1 MGRQTEAGD
10 EFLPPD
16 RPRSPPSPAVSF
28 PLKGA
33 SVEIRVHAKH
43 MDLSEDLR
51 ALAEE
56 KVAHAVRVFD
66 GAVTFIDVEFTGEQ
80 NPRLAAE
87 RYRLEITST
96 VAGQVVRVEAA
107 ESDVR
112 SVIDTAVERFER
124 RLRRHKKRLITLHR
138 RGEKRLND
146 GAEPV
151 EEEEDDQSLI
161 IDRVK
166 RFEVKPMTTEEAA
179 LQMDLL
185 EHSFYLFLNADT
197 DRYCVLYRR
206 RGGTLGLIDPR

>member
-1 MGRQTEAGD
+1 M
-10 EFLPPD
+10 
-16 RPRSPPSPAVSF
+16 
-28 PLKGA
+28 
-33 SVEIRVHAKH
+33 EIRVHAKH
-43 MDLSEDLR
+43 MDLSDELR
-51 ALAEE
+51 GLAEE

-66 GAVTFIDVEFTGEQ
+66 GAVTFIDVEFTEEQ
-80 NPRLAAE
+80 NPRLTDE

-107 ESDVR
+107 ESDAR
-112 SVIDTAVERFER
+112 TVIDTATDRFAR

-146 GAEPV
+146 TPEPV
-151 EEEEDDQSLI
+151 EDEDTDDRALI

-179 LQMDLL
+179 LQMEML
-185 EHSFYLFLNADT
+185 EHSFYLFLDADT

-206 RGGTLGLIDPR
+206 RGGSLGLIEPQ